1 MVQNPL
7 QQYFRQPKIWVGLP
21 SNGVY
26 SEPGTFDGDVSNMP
40 IFGMTGMDEIILKTP
55 DALITGEST
64 VKIIQSC
71 CPAIK
76 NAWNISN
83 NDTNLLY
90 AAIKIATYGNTI
102 SVNHTCPSCSTT
114 HDYDVDL
121 NFIVEFYNN
130 CKYDNILKLGDLVV
144 KTKPLTYK
152 QSTDLAIKGFKLR
165 QQLGQ
170 LDFLETDDEKNSA
183 IKKLF
188 EELSTVQHEL
198 YLYSV
203 EQVEMGETVVTE
215 QEFIVDWLKNC
226 DKSYYDMIKEH
237 IEKNRMTWDLPSF
250 PVQCTD
256 CTAESRI
263 FIELDQ
269 SNFFEKA

>member
-21 SNGVY
+21 SNGAY
-26 SEPGTFDGDVSNMP
+26 SDPDTFQGDVSNMP
-40 IFGMTGMDEIILKTP
+40 VFGMTGMDEIILKTP

-71 CPAIK
+71 CPNIK
-76 NAWNISN
+76 HAWHISTI
-83 NDTNLLY
+83 DTNLLY
-90 AAIKIATYGNTI
+90 AAIKIATYGNNI
-102 SVNHTCPSCSTT
+102 SVNHTCPACSAT
-114 HDYDVDL
+114 HEYDVDL

-130 CKYDNILKLGDLVV
+130 CKYNNILKLGDLVI

-152 QSTDLAIKGFKLR
+152 QATDIAIKAFKLR
-165 QQLGQ
+165 QSLGQ
-170 LDFLETDDEKNSA
+170 IEFLETEDEKSVA
-183 IKKLF
+183 ITKLF
-188 EELSTVQHEL
+188 GELSLVQNEM
-198 YLYSV
+198 YLQSV
-203 EQVEMGETVVTE
+203 EQVEIGETIVTE
-215 QEFIVDWLKNC
+215 QEFIIDWLKNC
-226 DKSYYDMIKEH
+226 EKSQYDSIKEH
-237 IEKNRMTWDLPSF
+237 IEKNRTAWDLPSF

-256 CTAESRI
+256 CNTESKI

>member
-7 QQYFRQPKIWVGLP
+7 QQYFRQPKIWIGLP
-21 SNGVY
+21 SGGAY
-26 SEPGTFDGDVSNMP
+26 SDPDTFQGDVTNMP
-40 IFGMTGMDEIILKTP
+40 VFGMTGMDEIILKTP

-76 NAWNISN
+76 NAWHISTI
-83 NDTNLLY
+83 DTNLLY

-102 SVNHTCPSCSTT
+102 SVNHTCPECSTT

-130 CKYDNILKLGDLVV
+130 CKYDGTLKLGDLVV

-152 QSTDLAIKGFKLR
+152 QATDIAIKGFKLR
-165 QQLGQ
+165 QQLNQ
-170 LDFLETDDEKNSA
+170 IQFLETEDEKSA
-183 IKKLF
+183 AIANLF
-188 EELSTVQHEL
+188 GELSAVQNEM
-198 YLYSV
+198 YLHSV
-203 EQVEMGETVVTE
+203 EQVEIANTVVTE
-215 QEFIVDWLKNC
+215 QEFIIDWLKNC
-226 DKSYYDMIKEH
+226 EKAEYDSVKEH
-237 IEKNRMTWDLPSF
+237 VEKNRTAWDLPSF

-256 CTAESRI
+256 CTAESKI
-263 FIELDQ
+263 FVELDQ

>member
-1 MVQNPL
+1 MVQNLL

-203 EQVEMGETVVTE
+203 EQVEMGEIVVTE

-237 IEKNRMTWDLPSF
+237 IEKNRIAWDLPSF

-256 CTAESRI
+256 CNVESRI

>member
-26 SEPGTFDGDVSNMP
+26 SESGTFDGDVSNMP

-64 VKIIQSC
+64 IKIIQSC

-76 NAWNISN
+76 NAWNISTI
-83 NDTNLLY
+83 DTNLLY

-102 SVNHTCPSCSTT
+102 SVNHTCPECSST

-130 CKYDNILKLGDLVV
+130 CKYDGNLKLGDLVV

-152 QSTDLAIKGFKLR
+152 QATDIAIKGFKLR
-165 QQLGQ
+165 QQLNQ
-170 LDFLETDDEKNSA
+170 IQFLETEDEKSA
-183 IKKLF
+183 AIANLF
-188 EELSTVQHEL
+188 EELSAVQNEM
-198 YLYSV
+198 YLHSV
-203 EQVEMGETVVTE
+203 EQVEIADTVVTE
-215 QEFIVDWLKNC
+215 QEFIIDWLKNC
-226 DKSYYDMIKEH
+226 EKSQYDSVKEH
-237 IEKNRMTWDLPSF
+237 VEKNRTAWDLPSF

-256 CTAESRI
+256 CTAESKI
-263 FIELDQ
+263 FVELDQ

>member
-21 SNGVY
+21 SNGAY
-26 SEPGTFDGDVSNMP
+26 SDPDTFQGDVSNMP
-40 IFGMTGMDEIILKTP
+40 VFGMTGMDEIILKTP

-71 CPAIK
+71 CPNIK
-76 NAWNISN
+76 HAWHISTI
-83 NDTNLLY
+83 DTNLLY
-90 AAIKIATYGNTI
+90 AAIKIATYGNNI
-102 SVNHTCPSCSTT
+102 SVNHTCPECSSA
-114 HDYDVDL
+114 HEYDVDL

-130 CKYDNILKLGDLVV
+130 CKYNNILKLGDLVI

-152 QSTDLAIKGFKLR
+152 QATDIAIKAFKLR
-165 QQLGQ
+165 QSLGQ
-170 LDFLETDDEKNSA
+170 IEFLETEDEKSA
-183 IKKLF
+183 AIAKLF
-188 EELSTVQHEL
+188 GELSLVQNEM
-198 YLYSV
+198 YLQSV
-203 EQVEMGETVVTE
+203 EQVEIGETIVTE
-215 QEFIVDWLKNC
+215 QEFIIDWLKNC
-226 DKSYYDMIKEH
+226 EKSQYDSIKEH
-237 IEKNRMTWDLPSF
+237 IEKNRTAWDLPSF

-256 CTAESRI
+256 CTTESKI

>member
-21 SNGVY
+21 SGGAY
-26 SEPGTFDGDVSNMP
+26 SDPDTFDGDVSNMP

-76 NAWNISN
+76 HAWNISTI
-83 NDTNLLY
+83 DTNLLY
-90 AAIKIATYGNTI
+90 AAIKIATYGNSI
-102 SVNHTCPSCSTT
+102 SVNHTCPECSST
-114 HDYDVDL
+114 HEYDVDL

-130 CKYDNILKLGDLVV
+130 CKYNGTLKLGDLVV

-152 QSTDLAIKGFKLR
+152 QATDIAIKAFKLR

-170 LDFLETDDEKNSA
+170 IQFLETEDEKSA
-183 IKKLF
+183 AIAKLF
-188 EELSTVQHEL
+188 DELSAVQNEM
-198 YLYSV
+198 YLHSV
-203 EQVEMGETVVTE
+203 EQVEMGDTIVTE
-215 QEFIVDWLKNC
+215 QEFIIDWLKNC
-226 DKSYYDMIKEH
+226 EKSEYDIIKDH
-237 IEKNRMTWDLPSF
+237 IEKNRTEWDLPSF

-256 CTAESRI
+256 CTAESKI